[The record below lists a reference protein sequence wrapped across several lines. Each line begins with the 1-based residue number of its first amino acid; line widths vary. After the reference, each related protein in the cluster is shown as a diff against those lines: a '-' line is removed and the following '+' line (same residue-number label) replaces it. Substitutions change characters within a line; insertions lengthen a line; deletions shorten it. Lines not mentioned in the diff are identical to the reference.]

1 MKRFLKTKSM
11 WTPVWMVSI
20 LMIVMA
26 IIYIPI
32 FSKATPNVHNF
43 PIVIINEDT
52 GSKVNGQ
59 QVDMGKIISTNIANS
74 KESTAIK
81 WQTASTRADGL
92 KILKNNKAYAALII
106 PENYT
111 TSMLKLQDHLLQNKV
126 NTKQAKLELIVN
138 KAGGQFASGIA
149 QSSLQAVATSI
160 SKSVTEQISGTLDS
174 SKSTL
179 SPENALVLANPIQ
192 INEKNISVVKND
204 NGMTPF
210 IMALLCM
217 ITGMMGSQ
225 MVNGYVDSMYTA
237 LKTHGLKMKKHA
249 VLNAE
254 IIFGIC
260 MTALMSILLVIC
272 TFAVYKVGHTANLL
286 AILGFLIFGSMTM
299 FMFFQV
305 FNLFFGR
312 WSLLIAFPI
321 NIMGIFASGGPIPVN
336 ILPSVHQIFSNIL
349 PTHHLVDGMRSL
361 IYYDGRMESGLS
373 SSLIALS
380 IFFVVSVVLCYIIS
394 RIKFNKDNRN
404 QSAVSTAE

>member
-11 WTPVWMVSI
+11 WTPVWMVST

-26 IIYIPI
+26 VIYIPI
-32 FSKATPNVHNF
+32 FSKATPNVQNF

-106 PENYT
+106 PKNYT
-111 TSMLKLQDHLLQNKV
+111 ASMLKLQGHLLQNKE

-160 SKSVTEQISGTLDS
+160 SKSVTEQISGTLNS

-225 MVNGYVDSMYTA
+225 MVNGYVDSMHTA
-237 LKTHGLKMKKHA
+237 LKTHGMKMKKHA

-272 TFAVYKVGHTANLL
+272 TFAVYKVGHTANLI

-380 IFFVVSVVLCYIIS
+380 IFFVVSVVLCYVIS

>member
-11 WTPVWMVSI
+11 WTPVWMVST

-32 FSKATPNVHNF
+32 FSKATPNVQNF

-52 GSKVNGQ
+52 GSEVNGQ
-59 QVDMGKIISTNIANS
+59 QVDMGKIISKNIANS
-74 KESTAIK
+74 KDSTAIK

-106 PENYT
+106 PKNYT
-111 TSMLKLQDHLLQNKV
+111 ASMLKLQGHLLQNKE

-380 IFFVVSVVLCYIIS
+380 IFFVVSVVLCYVIS

>member
-11 WTPVWMVSI
+11 WTPVWMVSA
-20 LMIVMA
+20 LMIIMA
-26 IIYIPI
+26 VIYIPI
-32 FSKATPNVHNF
+32 FSKATPNVQNF
-43 PIVIINEDT
+43 PIVIINEDE
-52 GSKVNGQ
+52 GGKVDGQ
-59 QVDMGKIISTNIANS
+59 KIDMGKLISTNIASS
-74 KESTAIK
+74 KDSTAIK
-81 WQTASTRADGL
+81 WKTASNKEAGL
-92 KILKNNKAYAALII
+92 AILEDNKAYAALII
-106 PENYT
+106 PKNYT
-111 TSMLKLQDHLLQNKV
+111 KSMLQLQGQLLQNKKH
-126 NTKQAKLELIVN
+126 TKQAELELIVN

-160 SKSVTEQISGTLDS
+160 SKSVTEQISGSLNS

-179 SPENALVLANPIQ
+179 SPENALILANPIQ

-210 IMALLCM
+210 ILALLCM

-237 LKTHGLKMKKHA
+237 LKTHGMKIKKHA

-260 MTALMSILLVIC
+260 MTALMSILLVVC
-272 TFAVYKVGHTANLL
+272 TFAVYNVGHTANLL
-286 AILGFLIFGSMTM
+286 SILGFLIFGSMTM

-305 FNLFFGR
+305 FNLYFGR

-321 NIMGIFASGGPIPVN
+321 NMMGIFASGGPIPIN
-336 ILPSVHQIFSNIL
+336 ILPSVHQFFSNIL
-349 PTHHLVDGMRSL
+349 PTHYLVDGMRSL
-361 IYYDGRMESGLS
+361 IYYDGRMASGMS
-373 SSLIALS
+373 SALITLS

-394 RIKFNKDNRN
+394 QVKFNKDNHN
-404 QSAVSTAE
+404 QTEVTTAE

>member
-26 IIYIPI
+26 VIYIPI
-32 FSKATPNVHNF
+32 FSKATPNVQNF

-59 QVDMGKIISTNIANS
+59 QVDMGKIISKNIANS
-74 KESTAIK
+74 KDSTAIK

-106 PENYT
+106 PKNYT
-111 TSMLKLQDHLLQNKV
+111 ASTLKLQGHLLQNKE

-160 SKSVTEQISGTLDS
+160 SKSVTEQISGTLNS

-225 MVNGYVDSMYTA
+225 MVNGYVDSMHTA

-272 TFAVYKVGHTANLL
+272 TFAVYKVGHTANLI

-361 IYYDGRMESGLS
+361 IYYDGRMASGLS

-380 IFFVVSVVLCYIIS
+380 IFLVVSVVLCYAIS

>member
-26 IIYIPI
+26 VIYIPI
-32 FSKATPNVHNF
+32 FSKATPNVQNF

-59 QVDMGKIISTNIANS
+59 QVDMGKIISKNIANS
-74 KESTAIK
+74 NDSTAIK

-106 PENYT
+106 PKNYT
-111 TSMLKLQDHLLQNKV
+111 ASMLKLQGHLLQNKE

-160 SKSVTEQISGTLDS
+160 SKSVTEQISGTLNS

-225 MVNGYVDSMYTA
+225 MVNGYVDSMHTA

-272 TFAVYKVGHTANLL
+272 TFAVYKVGHTANLI

-361 IYYDGRMESGLS
+361 IYYDGRMASGLS

-380 IFFVVSVVLCYIIS
+380 IFLVVSVVLCYAIS

>member
-11 WTPVWMVSI
+11 WTPVWMVST

-26 IIYIPI
+26 VIYIPI
-32 FSKATPNVHNF
+32 FSKATPNVQNF

-106 PENYT
+106 PKNYT
-111 TSMLKLQDHLLQNKV
+111 ASMLKLQGHLLQNKE

-160 SKSVTEQISGTLDS
+160 SKSVTEQISGTLNS

-225 MVNGYVDSMYTA
+225 MVNGYVDSMHTA
-237 LKTHGLKMKKHA
+237 LKTHGMKMKKHA

-272 TFAVYKVGHTANLL
+272 TFAVYKVGHTANLI

-361 IYYDGRMESGLS
+361 IYYDGRMASGLS

-380 IFFVVSVVLCYIIS
+380 IFFVVSVVLCYVIS